1 MKLTKG
7 ENDKHFIL
15 HLRKLHV
22 FRALE
27 TTQIL
32 QKKKNQTRSGNDME
46 VKLTPINR

>member
-32 QKKKNQTRSGNDME
+32 QKKKQKRSGNDME
-46 VKLTPINR
+46 VKLMPINR

>member
-32 QKKKNQTRSGNDME
+32 QKKNTRSGNDME
-46 VKLTPINR
+46 VKLMPINH

>member
-32 QKKKNQTRSGNDME
+32 QKKTKKDLVMIWELN
-46 VKLTPINR
+46 